1 MMQDLNVLTQ
11 LVKTTAQ
18 VPLEEEY
25 GKHLARLT
33 EPQAPDS
40 EAIIRNIPEDAMVIK
55 VDLFFSPDKIF
66 NGNNGECK
74 RCDYVIISPGKRC
87 ILYIEI
93 KRTKD
98 KGGWKHIVEQ
108 LKGGQCFVSYCQTVG
123 EHFWDKKDFLSG
135 YKNRFICIGHTNIA
149 KRKTRI
155 DKQSKRHNTPDKAMK
170 IDWPNH
176 LQFNHL
182 AGLGV

>member
-1 MMQDLNVLTQ
+1 MNNDAGSGCSYPNGQDHCKGATGRGIWKTPCQTYRTQ
-11 LVKTTAQ
+11 GPGFQ
-18 VPLEEEY
+18 
-25 GKHLARLT
+25 GNH
-33 EPQAPDS
+33 PD
-40 EAIIRNIPEDAMVIK
+40 DAMIIK
-55 VDLFFSPDKIF
+55 VDRFLSPDKIF
-66 NGNNGECK
+66 NGNKGECK
-74 RCDYVIISPGKRC
+74 RCDYVIISPEKRC

-108 LKGGQCFVSYCQTVG
+108 LKGGQCFVSYCRTVG
-123 EHFWDKKDFLSG
+123 KHFWDKKDFLSG

-155 DKQSKRHNTPDKAMK
+155 DKHSKRHDTPDKAMK

-182 AGLGV
+182 AGLGA